1 MKYNYFRNCRVVINA
16 GTVKTDDMRAHT
28 RDTPVQGMAGVNIQ
42 RTYECYGVFMA
53 NLDGVKV
60 GDRVRVPGFKVP
72 ATEIDGEEK
81 LNFDEI
87 EVAGEYATVY
97 KIEGEQIS
105 LVFDR
110 ALFESAVDRNNTDV
124 WEDTQLA
131 AYLRGAFLDA
141 LRKETSAADCGLL
154 RKEEMWGDFALPF
167 FRNGRNRVCFYKDE
181 DYCVWYWTETAE
193 DASAAN
199 FCAAGSY
206 GSPGNADA
214 GLAIGNVRPR
224 FIILK
229 SYAGLYAP
237 KPTGVAKWKSKK
249 L

>member
-1 MKYNYFRNCRVVINA
+1 MKYNFKNCRVVINA
-16 GTVKTDDMRAHT
+16 GTEVLKNDGIGEPARE
-28 RDTPVQGMAGVNIQ
+28 TPVQEMAGVSIQ
-42 RTYECYGVFMA
+42 RTYEDYGVFMA

-60 GDRVRVPGFKVP
+60 GDRVRVPDFKVP
-72 ATEIDGEEK
+72 AAEIDGKEK

-87 EVAGEYATVY
+87 EVAGEYATIY

-110 ALFESAVDRNNTDV
+110 ALFKSAIDRNDTGV

-154 RKEEMWGDFALPF
+154 RKEELWGDNALPF
-167 FRNGRNRVCFYKDE
+167 FRNGRNRVCFDKNEYWS
-181 DYCVWYWTETAE
+181 VWYWTEIVE
-193 DASAAN
+193 DASAAY
-199 FCAAGSY
+199 FCYATNSGDANYSYAG
-206 GSPGNADA
+206 DA
-214 GLAIGNVRPR
+214 NDYVRPR

-229 SYAGLYAP
+229 S
-237 KPTGVAKWKSKK
+237 
-249 L
+249 

>member
-1 MKYNYFRNCRVVINA
+1 MKYNLFKNCRVVINA
-16 GTVKTDDMRAHT
+16 GTEVLKNDGIGEPARETSL
-28 RDTPVQGMAGVNIQ
+28 QEMAGVSIQ
-42 RTYECYGVFMA
+42 RTYEDYGVFIA

-72 ATEIDGEEK
+72 ATEIDGKKK

-110 ALFESAVDRNNTDV
+110 ALFRSAIDRNDTGV

-154 RKEEMWGDFALPF
+154 RKEELWGDNALLF
-167 FRNGRNRVCFYKDE
+167 FRNGRNRVCFDKDE
-181 DYCVWYWTETAE
+181 DGSIWYWLETIK
-193 DASAAN
+193 DASAAY
-199 FCAAGSY
+199 FCCADSY
-206 GSPGNADA
+206 GYANYGSAGNA
-214 GLAIGNVRPR
+214 GIYVRPR

-229 SYAGLYAP
+229 S
-237 KPTGVAKWKSKK
+237 
-249 L
+249 

>member
-1 MKYNYFRNCRVVINA
+1 MKYNLFKNCRVVINA
-16 GTVKTDDMRAHT
+16 GTEVLKIDGMGAPAREIPA
-28 RDTPVQGMAGVNIQ
+28 QEMAGVNIQ
-42 RTYECYGVFMA
+42 RTYEDYGVFMA

-72 ATEIDGEEK
+72 AKEIDGKEK

-110 ALFESAVDRNNTDV
+110 ALFRSAIDRNDTGV
-124 WEDTQLA
+124 WEYTQLA

-154 RKEEMWGDFALPF
+154 REEEMWGDNALPF
-167 FRNGRNRVCFYKDE
+167 FRNGRNRVCFDKDE
-181 DYCVWYWTETAE
+181 ECSIWYWTETVK
-193 DASAAN
+193 DASAAR
-199 FCAAGSY
+199 FCRASGGGSASY
-206 GSPGNADA
+206 GSASNANA
-214 GLAIGNVRPR
+214 CVRPR
-224 FIILK
+224 FVIHK
-229 SYAGLYAP
+229 S
-237 KPTGVAKWKSKK
+237 
-249 L
+249 

>member
-1 MKYNYFRNCRVVINA
+1 MKNNFKNCRVVINA
-16 GTVKTDDMRAHT
+16 GTEVLKIDGMGEPARE
-28 RDTPVQGMAGVNIQ
+28 TPAQEMAGVTIQ
-42 RTYECYGVFMA
+42 RTYENYGAFMA

-60 GDRVRVPGFKVP
+60 GDRVKIPAFTVPDAGV
-72 ATEIDGEEK
+72 AGEK
-81 LNFDEI
+81 ILHFDEI

-110 ALFESAVDRNNTDV
+110 ALLQSAIDRNDTGV

-154 RKEEMWGDFALPF
+154 RKDELWGDKALPF
-167 FRNGRNRVCFYKDE
+167 FKNGRNRVCFDKDE
-181 DYCVWYWTETAE
+181 DCSVWYWTETVE
-193 DASAAN
+193 DASAAY
-199 FCAAGSY
+199 FCIAYRYGCSY
-206 GSPGNADA
+206 YSNASNA
-214 GLAIGNVRPR
+214 SIYVRPR

-229 SYAGLYAP
+229 S
-237 KPTGVAKWKSKK
+237 
-249 L
+249 

>member
-1 MKYNYFRNCRVVINA
+1 MKYNFKNCRVVINA
-16 GTVKTDDMRAHT
+16 GTEVLKIDGLEAPAAKTRAET
-28 RDTPVQGMAGVNIQ
+28 MAGVEIQ
-42 RTYECYGVFMA
+42 RTYEDYSVFMA

-72 ATEIDGEEK
+72 AAEIDGEEK

-110 ALFESAVDRNNTDV
+110 ALFQSAIDRNDTGV

-154 RKEEMWGDFALPF
+154 RKEELWGDNALPF
-167 FRNGRNRVCFYKDE
+167 FRNGRNRVCFDKDE
-181 DYCVWYWTETAE
+181 DCSVWYWTETVE
-193 DASAAN
+193 EASAAN
-199 FCAAGSY
+199 FCNASRSGGSCYNIASSAGNY
-206 GSPGNADA
+206 
-214 GLAIGNVRPR
+214 VRPR

-229 SYAGLYAP
+229 S
-237 KPTGVAKWKSKK
+237 
-249 L
+249 

>member
-1 MKYNYFRNCRVVINA
+1 MKYNYFKNCRVVINA
-16 GTVKTDDMRAHT
+16 GTVKIDDMRAHT
-28 RDTPVQGMAGVNIQ
+28 RDTPVQEMAGVNIQ
-42 RTYECYGVFMA
+42 RTYEDYGVFMA

-60 GDRVRVPGFKVP
+60 GDRVRVPSFKVP
-72 ATEIDGEEK
+72 AVEIDGEEK

-110 ALFESAVDRNNTDV
+110 ALFKSAIYSDTGV

-154 RKEEMWGDFALPF
+154 RKEELWGDNALPF
-167 FRNGRNRVCFYKDE
+167 FRNGRNRVCFDKDE
-181 DYCVWYWTETAE
+181 DCSVWYWTETVE
-193 DASAAN
+193 DASAAY
-199 FCAAGSY
+199 FCIAGSGG
-206 GSPGNADA
+206 GSDYDAASFANAY
-214 GLAIGNVRPR
+214 VRPR
-224 FIILK
+224 FIIRK
-229 SYAGLYAP
+229 S
-237 KPTGVAKWKSKK
+237 
-249 L
+249 

>member
-1 MKYNYFRNCRVVINA
+1 MKYNYFKNCRVIINA
-16 GTVKTDDMRAHT
+16 GTELLKIDGKVEPARETLA
-28 RDTPVQGMAGVNIQ
+28 QEMAGVNIQ
-42 RTYECYGVFMA
+42 RTYEDYGVFMA
-53 NLDGVKV
+53 NLDHVKV

-72 ATEIDGEEK
+72 ATKIDGKKK
-81 LNFDEI
+81 LNFDAI

-110 ALFESAVDRNNTDV
+110 ALFQSAIDRNDTGV

-154 RKEEMWGDFALPF
+154 RKEELWGDNALPF
-167 FRNGRNRVCFYKDE
+167 FRNGRNRVCFDKDE
-181 DYCVWYWTETAE
+181 DCNKWYWTETVE
-193 DASAAN
+193 DASAAY
-199 FCAAGSY
+199 FCLAGGGGDSGYYGASY
-206 GSPGNADA
+206 ASHY
-214 GLAIGNVRPR
+214 VRPR
-224 FIILK
+224 FKIH
-229 SYAGLYAP
+229 
-237 KPTGVAKWKSKK
+237 K

>member
-1 MKYNYFRNCRVVINA
+1 MKYNYFKNCRVVINA
-16 GTVKTDDMRAHT
+16 GTVKIDGMRAHT
-28 RDTPVQGMAGVNIQ
+28 RETPVQEMAGVNIQ
-42 RTYECYGVFMA
+42 RTYEDYGVFMA

-110 ALFESAVDRNNTDV
+110 ALFKSVIDRNNTGV

-141 LRKETSAADCGLL
+141 LRKKTSAADCGLL
-154 RKEEMWGDFALPF
+154 HKEELWGDNALPF
-167 FRNGRNRVCFYKDE
+167 FRNGRNRVCFDKDE
-181 DYCVWYWTETAE
+181 DCSTWYWTETVE
-193 DASAAN
+193 DASAAS
-199 FCAAGSY
+199 FCLAAGN
-206 GSPGNADA
+206 GNADSDYA
-214 GLAIGNVRPR
+214 SYARSWVRPR
-224 FIILK
+224 FIIHK
-229 SYAGLYAP
+229 S
-237 KPTGVAKWKSKK
+237 
-249 L
+249 

>member
-1 MKYNYFRNCRVVINA
+1 MKYNFKNCRVVINA
-16 GTVKTDDMRAHT
+16 GTEVLKNDGIGEPARE
-28 RDTPVQGMAGVNIQ
+28 TPVQEMAGVSIQ
-42 RTYECYGVFMA
+42 RTYEDYGVFMA

-72 ATEIDGEEK
+72 ATEIDGKEK

-110 ALFESAVDRNNTDV
+110 ALFKSVIDINNTGV

-141 LRKETSAADCGLL
+141 LRKKTSAADCGLL
-154 RKEEMWGDFALPF
+154 HKEELLGDNALPF
-167 FRNGRNRVCFYKDE
+167 FRNGRNRVCFDKDE
-181 DYCVWYWTETAE
+181 DCGIWYWTETVK
-193 DASAAN
+193 DASAAH
-199 FCAAGSY
+199 FCIAGNGGYVDYCGASY
-206 GSPGNADA
+206 ANGC
-214 GLAIGNVRPR
+214 VRPR
-224 FIILK
+224 FIIHK
-229 SYAGLYAP
+229 S
-237 KPTGVAKWKSKK
+237 
-249 L
+249 

>member
-1 MKYNYFRNCRVVINA
+1 MKYNYFKNCRVVINA
-16 GTVKTDDMRAHT
+16 GTEVLKIDGMGAPARE
-28 RDTPVQGMAGVNIQ
+28 TPVQEMAGVNIQ
-42 RTYECYGVFMA
+42 RTYEDYGVFMA

-72 ATEIDGEEK
+72 ATEIDGKEK

-110 ALFESAVDRNNTDV
+110 ALFKSAIDRNDTGV

-154 RKEEMWGDFALPF
+154 RKEELWGDNALPF
-167 FRNGRNRVCFYKDE
+167 FRNGRNRVCFDKDE
-181 DYCVWYWTETAE
+181 DRSIWYWTETVE
-193 DASAAN
+193 DASAAR
-199 FCAAGSY
+199 FCFADLDGSASSTGASIALGY
-206 GSPGNADA
+206 
-214 GLAIGNVRPR
+214 VRPR

-229 SYAGLYAP
+229 S
-237 KPTGVAKWKSKK
+237 
-249 L
+249 

>member
-1 MKYNYFRNCRVVINA
+1 MKYNYFKNCRVVINA
-16 GTVKTDDMRAHT
+16 GTDVLKIDGMGEPARE
-28 RDTPVQGMAGVNIQ
+28 TPAQEIAGVNIQ
-42 RTYECYGVFMA
+42 RTYEDYSVFMA

-72 ATEIDGEEK
+72 AAEIEGEEK
-81 LNFDEI
+81 LNFDKI

-110 ALFESAVDRNNTDV
+110 GLLRSAIDRNDTGV

-131 AYLRGAFLDA
+131 AYLRGAFLYA

-154 RKEEMWGDFALPF
+154 RKEELMGDNALPF
-167 FRNGRNRVCFYKDE
+167 FRNGRNRVCFDKDE
-181 DYCVWYWTETAE
+181 ECSIWYWLETVE
-193 DASAAN
+193 DASVASFCFVYNDGDNYYDAAD
-199 FCAAGSY
+199 
-206 GSPGNADA
+206 NA
-214 GLAIGNVRPR
+214 NRYVRPR

-229 SYAGLYAP
+229 S
-237 KPTGVAKWKSKK
+237 
-249 L
+249 

>member
-1 MKYNYFRNCRVVINA
+1 MKYNYFKNCRVIINA
-16 GTVKTDDMRAHT
+16 GTEVLKIDGIGEPA
-28 RDTPVQGMAGVNIQ
+28 RDTPVQEMAGVNIQ
-42 RTYECYGVFMA
+42 RTYEDYSVFIA

-72 ATEIDGEEK
+72 ATEIDGKEK

-110 ALFESAVDRNNTDV
+110 ALFKSAIDRNDTGV

-154 RKEEMWGDFALPF
+154 RKEELWGDNALPF
-167 FRNGRNRVCFYKDE
+167 FRNGRNRVSFDKDE
-181 DYCVWYWTETAE
+181 DCSLWYWTETVE
-193 DASAAN
+193 DASAAL
-199 FCAAGSY
+199 FCVAYSFGNTDY
-206 GSPGNADA
+206 GGASGAR
-214 GLAIGNVRPR
+214 GYVRPR

-229 SYAGLYAP
+229 S
-237 KPTGVAKWKSKK
+237 
-249 L
+249 

>member
-1 MKYNYFRNCRVVINA
+1 MKYNYFKNCRVVINA
-16 GTVKTDDMRAHT
+16 GTEVLKIDGMGAPARE
-28 RDTPVQGMAGVNIQ
+28 TPAQEIVGVNIQ
-42 RTYECYGVFMA
+42 RTYEDYSVFMA
-53 NLDGVKV
+53 NLDGVKI
-60 GDRVRVPGFKVP
+60 GDRVRVPDFKVP
-72 ATEIDGEEK
+72 ATEIYDKKK

-110 ALFESAVDRNNTDV
+110 ALFRSAIDRNDTGV

-154 RKEEMWGDFALPF
+154 RKEELWGENALPF
-167 FRNGRNRVCFYKDE
+167 FRNGRNRVCFDKDE
-181 DYCVWYWTETAE
+181 DYSIWYWTETVE
-193 DASAAN
+193 DASAAH
-199 FCAAGSY
+199 FCRADSDGDSNCY
-206 GSPGNADA
+206 GDSGDNHY
-214 GLAIGNVRPR
+214 VRPR

-229 SYAGLYAP
+229 S
-237 KPTGVAKWKSKK
+237 
-249 L
+249 

>member
-1 MKYNYFRNCRVVINA
+1 MKYNYFKNCRVVINA
-16 GTVKTDDMRAHT
+16 GTVKIDGMRAHT
-28 RDTPVQGMAGVNIQ
+28 RETPVQEMAGVNIQ
-42 RTYECYGVFMA
+42 RTYEDYGVFMA

-72 ATEIDGEEK
+72 ATEIDGKEK

-110 ALFESAVDRNNTDV
+110 ALFKSVIDRNNTGV

-141 LRKETSAADCGLL
+141 LRKKTSAADCGLL
-154 RKEEMWGDFALPF
+154 HKEELWGDNALPF
-167 FRNGRNRVCFYKDE
+167 FRNGRNRVCFDKDE
-181 DYCVWYWTETAE
+181 DCSIWFWTETVE
-193 DASAAN
+193 DASAAR
-199 FCAAGSY
+199 FCRASGGGSASY
-206 GSPGNADA
+206 GSASNANA
-214 GLAIGNVRPR
+214 CVRPR
-224 FIILK
+224 FIIHK
-229 SYAGLYAP
+229 S
-237 KPTGVAKWKSKK
+237 
-249 L
+249 

>member
-1 MKYNYFRNCRVVINA
+1 MKYNFKNCRVVINA
-16 GTVKTDDMRAHT
+16 GTEVLKIDGLEAPAAKTRAET
-28 RDTPVQGMAGVNIQ
+28 MAGVEIQ
-42 RTYECYGVFMA
+42 RTYEDYSVFMA

-72 ATEIDGEEK
+72 AAEIDGEEK

-87 EVAGEYATVY
+87 EVAGEYATIY

-110 ALFESAVDRNNTDV
+110 ALFKSAIDRNDTGV

-154 RKEEMWGDFALPF
+154 RKEELWGDNALPF
-167 FRNGRNRVCFYKDE
+167 FRNGRNRVCFDKDE
-181 DYCVWYWTETAE
+181 DCSVWYWTETVEEAR
-193 DASAAN
+193 AAC
-199 FCAAGSY
+199 FCIAGSNG
-206 GSPGNADA
+206 GSTYNYASNAS
-214 GLAIGNVRPR
+214 NYVRPR

-229 SYAGLYAP
+229 S
-237 KPTGVAKWKSKK
+237 
-249 L
+249 

>member
-1 MKYNYFRNCRVVINA
+1 MKYNYFKNCRVVINA
-16 GTVKTDDMRAHT
+16 GTVKIDDMRAHT
-28 RDTPVQGMAGVNIQ
+28 RETPTQEMAGVNIQ
-42 RTYECYGVFMA
+42 RTYEDYSVFMA

-72 ATEIDGEEK
+72 ATKIDGVEK

-110 ALFESAVDRNNTDV
+110 TLFKSAIDKNNTGV

-154 RKEEMWGDFALPF
+154 RKEELWGDNALPF
-167 FRNGRNRVCFYKDE
+167 FRNGRNRVCFDKDE
-181 DYCVWYWTETAE
+181 DCSVWYWTETVE
-193 DASAAN
+193 DASAAF
-199 FCAAGSY
+199 FCFAGSR
-206 GSPGNADA
+206 GDADDSA
-214 GLAIGNVRPR
+214 ASYAHGYVRPR

-229 SYAGLYAP
+229 S
-237 KPTGVAKWKSKK
+237 
-249 L
+249 

>member
-1 MKYNYFRNCRVVINA
+1 MKYNYFKNCRVVINA
-16 GTVKTDDMRAHT
+16 GTEVLKIDGMGAPARE
-28 RDTPVQGMAGVNIQ
+28 TPAQVMAGVNIQ
-42 RTYECYGVFMA
+42 RTYEDYGVFMA

-72 ATEIDGEEK
+72 ATEIYGKEK

-87 EVAGEYATVY
+87 EVSGEYATVY

-110 ALFESAVDRNNTDV
+110 ALFRSAIDRNDTGV

-154 RKEEMWGDFALPF
+154 RKEELWGDNALLF
-167 FRNGRNRVCFYKDE
+167 FRNGRNRVCFDTNE
-181 DYCVWYWTETAE
+181 DCSVWYWTETIK
-193 DASAAN
+193 DASAAY
-199 FCAAGSY
+199 FCYACSIGYAHDRGAS
-206 GSPGNADA
+206 DA
-214 GLAIGNVRPR
+214 KCYVRPR

-229 SYAGLYAP
+229 S
-237 KPTGVAKWKSKK
+237 
-249 L
+249 

>member
-1 MKYNYFRNCRVVINA
+1 MKYNLFKNCRVVINA
-16 GTVKTDDMRAHT
+16 GTEVLKIDGMGAPAREIPA
-28 RDTPVQGMAGVNIQ
+28 QEMAGVNIQ
-42 RTYECYGVFMA
+42 RTYEDYGAFIA

-87 EVAGEYATVY
+87 EVVGEYATVY

-105 LVFDR
+105 LVFGR
-110 ALFESAVDRNNTDV
+110 ALFQSAIDRNDTGV

-154 RKEEMWGDFALPF
+154 RKEELWGDNALPF
-167 FRNGRNRVCFYKDE
+167 FRNGRNRVCFDKDE
-181 DYCVWYWTETAE
+181 DYSVWYWTETVE
-193 DASAAN
+193 DASAAR
-199 FCAAGSY
+199 FCDAADDGFADGS
-206 GSPGNADA
+206 NASGADYY
-214 GLAIGNVRPR
+214 VRPR
-224 FIILK
+224 FIIIK
-229 SYAGLYAP
+229 
-237 KPTGVAKWKSKK
+237 T
-249 L
+249 

>member
-1 MKYNYFRNCRVVINA
+1 MKYNLFKNCRVVINA
-16 GTVKTDDMRAHT
+16 GTEVLKIDGMGAPARE
-28 RDTPVQGMAGVNIQ
+28 TPAQEMAGVNIQ
-42 RTYECYGVFMA
+42 RTYEDYSVFME

-72 ATEIDGEEK
+72 ATEIDGKEK

-110 ALFESAVDRNNTDV
+110 ALFKSATDRNYTGV

-154 RKEEMWGDFALPF
+154 RKEELWGDNALPF
-167 FRNGRNRVCFYKDE
+167 FRNGRNRVCFDKDE
-181 DYCVWYWTETAE
+181 GCSVWYWTETVE
-193 DASAAN
+193 DASEAY
-199 FCAAGSY
+199 FCDVSTDARADYYGAGT
-206 GSPGNADA
+206 A
-214 GLAIGNVRPR
+214 GLCVRPR
-224 FIILK
+224 FIIIK
-229 SYAGLYAP
+229 S
-237 KPTGVAKWKSKK
+237 
-249 L
+249 

>member
-1 MKYNYFRNCRVVINA
+1 MKYNLFKNCRVVINA
-16 GTVKTDDMRAHT
+16 GTEVLKIDGMGAAARE
-28 RDTPVQGMAGVNIQ
+28 TPAQEIAGVNIQ
-42 RTYECYGVFMA
+42 RTYEDYSVFMA

-110 ALFESAVDRNNTDV
+110 ALFRSAIDRNDTGV

-154 RKEEMWGDFALPF
+154 RKEELWGDNALPF
-167 FRNGRNRVCFYKDE
+167 FRNGRNRVCFDKDE
-181 DYCVWYWTETAE
+181 ECSIWYWLETVE
-193 DASAAN
+193 DASAAY
-199 FCAAGSY
+199 FCRANGS
-206 GSPGNADA
+206 GNA
-214 GLAIGNVRPR
+214 GNSYASRAYAYVRPR
-224 FIILK
+224 FIIHK
-229 SYAGLYAP
+229 S
-237 KPTGVAKWKSKK
+237 
-249 L
+249 